1 MNPLTSAWN
10 SLKGL
15 LVNFDQTVWLT
26 YQQRKWSPFIFADQ
40 VNDLCGVQSCTK
52 LLYLTFMTSLHP
64 CNTLI
69 RDIMKARGWAAVTW
83 ACWRLYQDFNA
94 VLRDLP
100 CVLFVC
106 LQAFHW
112 DYCIIHPVGMVFST
126 FNPSCSSF
134 SVSALVNLQVNSHK
148 HKKTMNIYLE
158 GPARTSVLWD
168 HQSSTVLSWAVSEFF
183 VFVLDLLFGLWLSW
197 MKSLLYTWA
206 HLSPR
211 CVSVQRFEIG
221 SGVWWVAHLEPVFGQ
236 RITKCMFFSLSHGP
250 VTQSCRRLGEPHRWG
265 RQENTWRSCDWTSVV
280 SSVMQTMVKA

>member
-112 DYCIIHPVGMVFST
+112 DYCIIHPVGTVFST

-158 GPARTSVLWD
+158 GPARTSVL
-168 HQSSTVLSWAVSEFF
+168 
-183 VFVLDLLFGLWLSW
+183 
-197 MKSLLYTWA
+197 
-206 HLSPR
+206 
-211 CVSVQRFEIG
+211 
-221 SGVWWVAHLEPVFGQ
+221 
-236 RITKCMFFSLSHGP
+236 
-250 VTQSCRRLGEPHRWG
+250 
-265 RQENTWRSCDWTSVV
+265 
-280 SSVMQTMVKA
+280 